1 MEVAI
6 KNIKI
11 NNLFFLILLLNSK
24 ESANAK
30 IMNITHILLHKKKAE
45 LVISKVSFSG
55 FSSFWSYM

>member
-11 NNLFFLILLLNSK
+11 NNLFFLILLLNLK
-24 ESANAK
+24 ESVNAK

-45 LVISKVSFSG
+45 LVSPSYISITSFSQ
-55 FSSFWSYM
+55 S